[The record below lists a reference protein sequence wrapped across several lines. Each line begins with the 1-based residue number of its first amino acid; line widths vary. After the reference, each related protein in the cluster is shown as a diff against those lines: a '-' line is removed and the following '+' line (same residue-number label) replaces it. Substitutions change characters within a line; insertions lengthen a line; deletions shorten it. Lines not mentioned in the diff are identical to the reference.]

1 MAVVLVLG
9 KTQEQMGAR
18 PAEAG
23 TPKPLALVA
32 ANHEDTRFLL
42 KYLLTMRGYDVAEA
56 GNGEEAVDAAER
68 LRPSLILMDYS
79 LPRLDGVGA
88 MRRMRELAVLSTV
101 PIIIL
106 SGHAEPAWQ
115 VEARAAG
122 CDDYLIKP
130 FDMERLDRA
139 LARHLSGNHP
149 ARP

>member
-1 MAVVLVLG
+1 MAAALVTR
-9 KTQEQMGAR
+9 KQQEHMGAR

-23 TPKPLALVA
+23 ARRPLALVVED
-32 ANHEDTRFLL
+32 HEDTRFLL
-42 KYLLTMRGYDVAEA
+42 KYLLTTRGFDVAEA
-56 GNGEEAVDAAER
+56 GNGEEAVEAAER
-68 LRPSLILMDYS
+68 LRPCLILMDYS
-79 LPRLDGVGA
+79 LPRLDGVCA
-88 MRRMRELAVLSTV
+88 MRRMRELAALNSV

-115 VEARAAG
+115 MEARNAG

-139 LARHLSGNHP
+139 LTRHLSGGQL